1 MTYTAIRRLTPEL
14 IKYSNYHFNVIWSG
28 EKYMLIELTKKP
40 NKNIWNSISNSN
52 YENEEN
58 ISFQRTSKQL
68 ALLDRYR

>member
-1 MTYTAIRRLTPEL
+1 
-14 IKYSNYHFNVIWSG
+14 
-28 EKYMLIELTKKP
+28 MLIELTKKP